1 MSTEQKDLE
10 QNALA
15 ARLSRGWERFK
26 QGKLISYPMM
36 AVLLVAVT
44 GLGLYFWISSERK
57 KAASALWTEMESLT
71 TVSALE
77 EFADK
82 HADKPVAR
90 IARLHIA
97 RTLLGPE
104 GIEALAARV
113 PETRKK
119 AVENVVKAQG
129 MLEKL
134 ADEFKD
140 DPVLRGQCLL
150 GAARAEE
157 ALIGVSREG
166 KPDEFYGSIDRL
178 VERLQKLAEAAPG
191 TPWGEDAKK
200 RAEALKN
207 DRAARD
213 ELTRVQ
219 VALYTL
225 PTGPTLPPLDPN
237 PFGGPTPGPVPG
249 LPGAT
254 PVPPIPTPPAPI
266 DPGAPPPAITPPTT
280 PKSPPPAPGLVP
292 PAVTPAAESPAG
304 TPPGSAPPDPK
315 GGEPPTPPAPT
326 PPPPK
331 PPEKK

>member
-15 ARLSRGWERFK
+15 SRLSRGWEKFK

-36 AVLLVAVT
+36 AVLLVVVT
-44 GLGLYFWISSERK
+44 GIGLYFWISSERK

-71 TVSALE
+71 TVTALE
-77 EFADK
+77 EFAERN
-82 HADKPVAR
+82 ADKPVAR
-90 IARLHIA
+90 VARLHAA
-97 RTLLGPE
+97 RTLAGPE
-104 GIEALAARV
+104 GIELLAARV
-113 PETRKK
+113 PESRKR

-129 MLEKL
+129 MFEKL

-140 DPVLRGQCLL
+140 DPVLRVECLL
-150 GAARAEE
+150 GAAKGEE
-157 ALIGVSREG
+157 ALIGVSKEG
-166 KPDEFYGSIDRL
+166 KSGEFYGGIDKL
-178 VERLQKLAEAAPG
+178 IERLQRLAEAAPG

-200 RAEALKN
+200 RAETLRN

-213 ELTRVQ
+213 ELTRIQ

-225 PTGPTLPPLDPN
+225 PTGPTLPPL
-237 PFGGPTPGPVPG
+237 GPTAPGGLSPGPVPG

-254 PVPPIPTPPAPI
+254 PVPPTPTPPAPI
-266 DPGAPPPAITPPTT
+266 SPGATPPAGTT
-280 PKSPPPAPGLVP
+280 PTPKTPPPAPGLVP
-292 PAVTPAAESPAG
+292 PAVTPPAETPPG
-304 TPPGSAPPDPK
+304 TPPMSPGSTPPDPK
-315 GGEPPTPPAPT
+315 GGTTPTPPA